1 MPMNPALQ
9 LTAEELEKKVA
20 SLHFFKE
27 VGRHDPQQL
36 RILIQQSHLYSVAPG
51 ETFLKAGEQGSWM
64 YFLMRGKL
72 LVCDPLDHSKV
83 IGVLIPGDV
92 FGEIAVIT
100 GHKRTQDIVAP
111 GLIREAV
118 VFATDFACLHVKP
131 EHNPL
136 TLPTKLIV
144 YRQIVHILRWR
155 IELYRSRFP
164 DHPMVRVPFNLI
176 HRSPAGDSEAELQE
190 QRDYALFLA
199 DRLQQLNTKLGPI
212 NNDVGDV
219 VS

>member
-9 LTAEELEKKVA
+9 LSAEAMEKKVA

-27 VGRHDPQQL
+27 IGRHDPQQL
-36 RILIQQSHLYSVAPG
+36 RTLIQQSHLYSVAPG

-64 YFLMRGKL
+64 YFLMRGEL

-100 GHKRTQDIVAP
+100 GHKRTLDIVAP
-111 GLIREAV
+111 TRIREAI
-118 VFATDFACLHVKP
+118 VFATDFACLHP
-131 EHNPL
+131 SSQHGSL
-136 TLPTKLIV
+136 TLHTKLIV

-155 IELYRSRFP
+155 IELYRTRFP
-164 DHPMVRVPFNLI
+164 DHTLVRVPFNLI
-176 HRSPAGDSEAELQE
+176 HRSARGDTEDELQA

-199 DRLQQLNTKLGPI
+199 DRLQQLNVELGPI
-212 NNDVGDV
+212 DNNVGNA

>member
-1 MPMNPALQ
+1 MNPALE
-9 LTAEELEKKVA
+9 LSEEALEKKVA

-27 VGRHDPQQL
+27 IGRRDPQQL
-36 RILIQQSHLYSVAPG
+36 RALIRQSHLYSVASG

-64 YFLMRGKL
+64 YFLMRGEL
-72 LVCDPLDHSKV
+72 LVCDPLDHRNV

-100 GHKRTQDIVAP
+100 GQKRTLDIVVP
-111 GLIREAV
+111 SRIREAI
-118 VFATDFACLHVKP
+118 VFATDFACLNSGVSEK
-131 EHNPL
+131 NLL
-136 TLPTKLIV
+136 TLQTQLII

-155 IELYRSRFP
+155 IELYRTRFP
-164 DHPMVRVPFNLI
+164 DNPLVRVPFNLI
-176 HRSPAGDSEAELQE
+176 HRATSGDTEEELRA

-199 DRLQQLNTKLGPI
+199 DRLQQLNTTLGPI
-212 NNDVGDV
+212 NSNPGDA

>member
-1 MPMNPALQ
+1 MPMNPALK
-9 LTAEELEKKVA
+9 LSAEALEKKVA

-27 VGRHDPQQL
+27 IGRHDPQQL
-36 RILIQQSHLYSVAPG
+36 RMLIQQSHLYSVAPG

-64 YFLMRGKL
+64 YFLMRGEL

-83 IGVLIPGDV
+83 IGMLIPGDV

-100 GHKRTQDIVAP
+100 GQKRTLDIVAP
-111 GLIREAV
+111 SHIREAI
-118 VFATDFACLHVKP
+118 VFATDFAFL
-131 EHNPL
+131 NDTSGQDLL
-136 TLPTKLIV
+136 TLHTKLIV

-164 DHPMVRVPFNLI
+164 DHLLVRVPFNLI
-176 HRSPAGDSEAELQE
+176 HRSPAGDTEDELQA

-199 DRLQQLNTKLGPI
+199 DRLQQLNAALGPI
-212 NNDVGDV
+212 NNNVGDA
-219 VS
+219 SG